1 MFKGLIVIDNDRVAD
16 SLDLVAVVERLA
28 GDEESFIY
36 GLGINL
42 TEDVKG
48 LDAVIAV
55 DAPTI
60 QSKDSQL
67 VTTIIEQVH
76 REYQFDS
83 IILLATEFG
92 RMVAPRAAMRL
103 EVGLVADITDIEVD
117 KRGKKLIRPAFSGN
131 IMASIVCDS
140 SPIMASVHPNVF
152 HAADQT
158 KIPQK
163 IPFVPVELKA
173 SSIEVLEVVE
183 NEQSAIDI
191 REASVLVSA
200 GGGFKRPIAELQE
213 LAEEL
218 SGAVSASKQLVD
230 RKKAP
235 REIQVG
241 QSGKTVSPDLYI
253 ALGIYGSTQHIEGLK
268 NVKEILSVNTDLGAP
283 MNYLASLVVHGD
295 AAEFARKLSTR
306 LKG

>member
-158 KIPQK
+158 KRPQ
-163 IPFVPVELKA
+163 
-173 SSIEVLEVVE
+173 
-183 NEQSAIDI
+183 
-191 REASVLVSA
+191 R
-200 GGGFKRPIAELQE
+200 
-213 LAEEL
+213 
-218 SGAVSASKQLVD
+218 
-230 RKKAP
+230 
-235 REIQVG
+235 
-241 QSGKTVSPDLYI
+241 SPL
-253 ALGIYGSTQHIEGLK
+253 
-268 NVKEILSVNTDLGAP
+268 
-283 MNYLASLVVHGD
+283 
-295 AAEFARKLSTR
+295 FR
-306 LKG
+306 LN